1 MVLQTRH
8 FVDVGAGVTP
18 RPGFRRKAARL
29 AAAAHAARPPSGV
42 GGTSA
47 ISDVTALVRTHIDV
61 ITTEEDV
68 VDAYEEVGGGT
79 LQQFLFALTQHFRY

>member
-18 RPGFRRKAARL
+18 RSGFRRKATRL
-29 AAAAHAARPPSGV
+29 SPAAHAARPSRGV
-42 GGTSA
+42 RGASA
-47 ISDVTALVRTHIDV
+47 ISDVTALVRTHVDV
-61 ITTEEDV
+61 ITTEENV
-68 VDAYEEVGGGT
+68 VDADEEVGGRT

>member
-1 MVLQTRH
+1 M
-8 FVDVGAGVTP
+8 DVGAGVTP
-18 RPGFRRKAARL
+18 RSGFCRKATRL
-29 AAAAHAARPPSGV
+29 ATTAHAARPPRGV
-42 GGTSA
+42 RGTSA
-47 ISDVTALVRTHIDV
+47 ISDVTALVRTHVDV